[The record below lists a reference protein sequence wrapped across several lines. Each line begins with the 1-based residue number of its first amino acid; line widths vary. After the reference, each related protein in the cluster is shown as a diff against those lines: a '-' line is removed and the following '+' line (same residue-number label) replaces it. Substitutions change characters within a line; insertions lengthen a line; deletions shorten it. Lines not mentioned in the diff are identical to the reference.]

1 MTTHTKSFYRPPLSE
16 LICPHLLTHIARV
29 TAVRWLDAEA
39 MQVVAQTQQDAYMNP
54 QGIEYPPNMPSL
66 QVLAKAAAERYLS
79 SGDNYTKAQSTL
91 RRVPHQPSQAVSLLV
106 HRYFDAVD
114 RQAEAE
120 LTTAIAKELSA
131 RGIRTQGHVGGL
143 WARMVLNINPFIKE
157 YEAFCYLTERRL
169 LNQAI
174 KGESNK
180 IALRLAECMEHAAH
194 RGEEETA

>member
-16 LICPHLLTHIARV
+16 LICPHLLTHVARV

-66 QVLAKAAAERYLS
+66 QVLAKAAADRHLS
-79 SGDNYTKAQSTL
+79 GGDNYAKARSTPPQ
-91 RRVPHQPSQAVSLLV
+91 VQQPNQAIFLLV
-106 HRYFDAVD
+106 HYFDAVD

-120 LTTAIAKELSA
+120 LTTAIAKELTA
-131 RGIRTQGHVGGL
+131 RGIRTQGHVGEL
-143 WARMVLNINPFIKE
+143 WARMVLNVNPFSKW

-174 KGESNK
+174 KGDSHS
-180 IALRLAECMEHAAH
+180 IALRLAECMKHAAH
-194 RGEEETA
+194 RSEEETA

>member
-39 MQVVAQTQQDAYMNP
+39 MQVVAQTQQGAYMNP

-66 QVLAKAAAERYLS
+66 QVLAKVAADRYLS
-79 SGDNYTKAQSTL
+79 NGDNYAKARST
-91 RRVPHQPSQAVSLLV
+91 PPPAQQPNQAISLLV
-106 HRYFDAVD
+106 HRYYDAVD
-114 RQAEAE
+114 RQVEAE
-120 LTTAIAKELSA
+120 LTTAIAKELTA
-131 RGIRTQGHVGGL
+131 RGIRTQGHVGEL

-180 IALRLAECMEHAAH
+180 IALRLAECMKHAAH
-194 RGEEETA
+194 RNEEETA